1 MKILWYI
8 SGNNAFF
15 SRLVDSES
23 VWLYTDWK
31 KHTFQRY
38 SKPENFSSDANT
50 VKEVLRLF
58 LGIYENQFLSC
69 DVSLKKN
76 EALVK
81 CYLQLLLGM
90 PVLPVRETGLNKLD
104 NLYRHN
110 NIYGFTYGKRHLWR
124 ILGVIESVSK

>member
-1 MKILWYI
+1 LGTKISGGENISKDENLLAEISHHCVNFDLSIKNLQTSDYELNEKCWQIVMKILWYI

-58 LGIYENQFLSC
+58 LGIYEN
-69 DVSLKKN
+69 
-76 EALVK
+76 
-81 CYLQLLLGM
+81 
-90 PVLPVRETGLNKLD
+90 
-104 NLYRHN
+104 
-110 NIYGFTYGKRHLWR
+110 
-124 ILGVIESVSK
+124 